1 MLCSFV
7 NRAAHPATPLE
18 SNSCTSHT
26 SNSPGIT
33 SLHKNRGG
41 GVLPPTN
48 PVAPASPPLNLP
60 LLDVLCLGDWI
71 HLPSDKMQESRPTQ
85 RSTIQSTRPNHCH
98 HERSE
103 VLCAI
108 ACLLRDVLFG
118 IARLLRDESAFLF
131 RSVTSAPAA
140 SQSPVDTTRVLPYSA
155 PANEPAN
162 PSPPSSSRHSA
173 ALDEVCIAIR

>member
-131 RSVTSAPAA
+131 RSVASAPSAGIPQLTQRA
-140 SQSPVDTTRVLPYSA
+140 SFPILLLQMNPRIHRHHHHHGTA
-155 PANEPAN
+155 PRLMRCA
-162 PSPPSSSRHSA
+162 
-173 ALDEVCIAIR
+173 